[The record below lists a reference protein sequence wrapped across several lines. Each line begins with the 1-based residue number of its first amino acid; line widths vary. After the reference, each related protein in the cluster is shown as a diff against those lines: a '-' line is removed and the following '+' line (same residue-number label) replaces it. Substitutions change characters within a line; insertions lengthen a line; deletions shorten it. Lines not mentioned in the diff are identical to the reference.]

1 MLGLV
6 GDDVPSIEGF
16 MTRYRVRIAFDR
28 ELGYAKTFVR
38 WITLLAYTA
47 SGLVFLQRSSTRV
60 RPGPKPA
67 SGWPK
72 PRRFVVLSL
81 NELWPCSVLTSYS
94 ELHHVHG
101 CPQAAHSCER
111 PATSTPS
118 RPRDWICPI
127 QRLEG
132 VGRSIEDGQL
142 VWPGLPSSYR
152 SLVPDHATPG

>member
-16 MTRYRVRIAFDR
+16 MTRYRVSIALDR
-28 ELGYAKTFVR
+28 ELGYVKVLVR

-60 RPGPKPA
+60 RPAPKLA

-72 PRRFVVLSL
+72 PRKFVVLTL
-81 NELWPCSVLTSYS
+81 NELRLCSVLTSYS

-101 CPQAAHSCER
+101 CSQAAHSCER
-111 PATSTPS
+111 PATSTPAG
-118 RPRDWICPI
+118 PRDWLRPI
-127 QRLEG
+127 QRFER

-142 VWPGLPSSYR
+142 VWISS
-152 SLVPDHATPG
+152 